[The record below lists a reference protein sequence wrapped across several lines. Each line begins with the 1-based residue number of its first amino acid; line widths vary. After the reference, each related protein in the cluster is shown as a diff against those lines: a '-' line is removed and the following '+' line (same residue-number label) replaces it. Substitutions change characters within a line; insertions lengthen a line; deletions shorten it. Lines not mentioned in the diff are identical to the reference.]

1 MERYGLMTAA
11 STSAPTGLCLCG
23 TRPRRPRGGAQRRRG
38 VAQALPESRALA
50 PLAGASLLPQRRQRA
65 AGVAVRA
72 NPSPF
77 GSDKD
82 DGGAKGAQQ
91 QRSRGGDDRRAP
103 VSREAMLRSEVEAPF
118 RVFRIA
124 SYLALSASAGLG
136 GLIAFVRCVG
146 GLARGEID
154 LTFAGFLA
162 SPDISGLAVD
172 LVALAVLVSLYKRET
187 SARDKQI
194 ARLQRETAL
203 SQLKAEIN
211 LKKPRLVTLQQLQG
225 FARTVVV
232 GGSEEYVMEALRS
245 AAEVKA
251 EIKDRSIC
259 IIPVVL
265 GGAAQPANLSEL
277 TGLSDPEVLL
287 APILVDQWKAWLNQT
302 MDEAGVPGDSNVYV
316 GLRMDGRVRASGKGL
331 PPWKKFIAELT
342 PKQGIWSNDF
352 MKGFDGR
359 V

>member
-1 MERYGLMTAA
+1 MAA
-11 STSAPTGLCLCG
+11 
-23 TRPRRPRGGAQRRRG
+23 
-38 VAQALPESRALA
+38 
-50 PLAGASLLPQRRQRA
+50 
-65 AGVAVRA
+65 
-72 NPSPF
+72 
-77 GSDKD
+77 K
-82 DGGAKGAQQ
+82 
-91 QRSRGGDDRRAP
+91 
-103 VSREAMLRSEVEAPF
+103 
-118 RVFRIA
+118 
-124 SYLALSASAGLG
+124 
-136 GLIAFVRCVG
+136 
-146 GLARGEID
+146 EIIYD
-154 LTFAGFLA
+154 
-162 SPDISGLAVD
+162 
-172 LVALAVLVSLYKRET
+172 T

-203 SQLKAEIN
+203 SQLKCEIN
-211 LKKPRLVTLQQLQG
+211 LNKPRLVTLQQLQG

-232 GGSEEYVMEALRS
+232 GGSEDYVTAALRE

-251 EIKDRSIC
+251 EVKDRSIC

-265 GGAAQPANLSEL
+265 GDGAQPSWAQISES

-287 APILVDQWKAWLNQT
+287 SPILVAQWKAWLNLT

-316 GLRMDGRVRASGKGL
+316 GLRMDGRVRASGKGM